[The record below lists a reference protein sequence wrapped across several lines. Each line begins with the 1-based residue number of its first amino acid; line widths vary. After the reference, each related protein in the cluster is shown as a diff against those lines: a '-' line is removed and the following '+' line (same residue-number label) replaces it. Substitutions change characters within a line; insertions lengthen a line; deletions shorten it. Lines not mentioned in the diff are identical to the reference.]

1 MQYPTQ
7 WKLSE
12 KEHYADH
19 PDEKWNQVIGL
30 SSPSETNLQSE
41 KENFAIYVKRL
52 LSPNMSLH
60 EYVEKQ
66 ISHLVRK
73 SSLLESAPTTFAGYA
88 AHKVVY
94 TDNKGYQRMEIWEI
108 KDDSVYIIRYV
119 AKPMDYGTYLPDVQK
134 MLDSFKITE

>member
-1 MQYPTQ
+1 MHKKTPSSQLPTLSSKDAVVASSNTDVSIGSFQTYENYKVGIKMQYPTQ

-73 SSLLESAPTTFAGYA
+73 SSLLESLQQLLQVMCTQSCIY
-88 AHKVVY
+88 
-94 TDNKGYQRMEIWEI
+94 
-108 KDDSVYIIRYV
+108 
-119 AKPMDYGTYLPDVQK
+119 
-134 MLDSFKITE
+134 